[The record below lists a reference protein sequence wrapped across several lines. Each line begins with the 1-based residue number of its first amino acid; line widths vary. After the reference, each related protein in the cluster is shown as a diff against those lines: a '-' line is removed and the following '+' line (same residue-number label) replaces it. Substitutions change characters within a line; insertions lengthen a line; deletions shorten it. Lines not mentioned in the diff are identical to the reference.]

1 MYCESASGASPAAEV
16 AAACLKREGSVAAGG
31 PKIYF
36 LLTPDINF
44 IAGRGKSEASLA

>member
-31 PKIYF
+31 QK
-36 LLTPDINF
+36 F
-44 IAGRGKSEASLA
+44 IFYLHRILIL